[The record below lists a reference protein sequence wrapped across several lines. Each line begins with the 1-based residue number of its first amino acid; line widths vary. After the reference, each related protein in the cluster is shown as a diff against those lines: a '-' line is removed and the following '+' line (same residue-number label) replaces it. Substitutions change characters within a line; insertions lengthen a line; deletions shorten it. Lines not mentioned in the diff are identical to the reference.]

1 MIDWKV
7 DYPLIDMHTH
17 MGPEYCIYYPEHDAD
32 SMVCY
37 MDECNIQL
45 IVSSPCEDLFVQ
57 GCHRKDITDA
67 MRAYP
72 NRIKGYYGIN
82 PNDCPSISQIE
93 KDFRENPGYVGLKLL
108 PDYHRTLLTDPA
120 YADVLAFANER
131 KLLVLCHT
139 WGVSMNGES
148 CNSADKVIGV
158 LERYP
163 NITFIMGHSIQ
174 GQVDLAIEIAKKYP
188 NAYLDLCDTC
198 RLNGVV
204 EKMVREVGA
213 KQVIWGTDAPMQT
226 HNFQLGCV
234 IGAKIT
240 DEEKR
245 LILRDNAL
253 RILASVGRPE

>member
-32 SMVCY
+32 SMVRY

-45 IVSSPCEDLFVQ
+45 IVSSPCEDLFVR

-72 NRIKGYYGIN
+72 DRIKGYYGIN

-120 YADVLAFANER
+120 YADVLSLANER

-139 WGVSMNGES
+139 WGVSMNAEQ
-148 CNSADKVIGV
+148 CNSADKIMAI
-158 LERYP
+158 LDKYP
-163 NITFIMGHSIQ
+163 DLTFIMGHSIQ
-174 GQVDLAIEIAKKYP
+174 GQTELAIQIANTYP
-188 NAYLDLCDTC
+188 GAYLDLCDTG
-198 RLNGVV
+198 RFYGMV
-204 EKMVREVGA
+204 EKMVAQVGA
-213 KQVIWGTDAPMQT
+213 RKVLYATDAPMQGYR
-226 HNFQLGCV
+226 FIQGAVLG
-234 IGAKIT
+234 ADIT
-240 DEEKR
+240 PEARK
-245 LILRDNAL
+245 LIFRDNAL
-253 RILASVGRPE
+253 RLLGMDK